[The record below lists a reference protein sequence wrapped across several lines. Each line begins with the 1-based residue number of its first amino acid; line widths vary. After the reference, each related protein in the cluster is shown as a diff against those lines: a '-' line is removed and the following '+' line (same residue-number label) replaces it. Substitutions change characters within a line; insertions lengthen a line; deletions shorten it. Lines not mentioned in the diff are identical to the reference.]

1 MGMTGQPR
9 SSVRARLLW
18 RTAALAAVL
27 AGMAAVCMHTAA
39 APYQN
44 YTYDIHGE
52 PNAEP
57 QAFVPVEVISGQKIG
72 LDSFLGPQ
80 DIVTAEDGSLYLA
93 DTGNNRLVVIGK
105 DRTAKAVISRFVWQG
120 EEQAFNQP
128 SGLFVTAQGSLYV
141 ADTGN
146 ARIVVFNRDFQCVD
160 IIGEPSDGGGAF
172 SYQYAPIGV
181 AVDFAGRV
189 FVVSRNCSDGILQFD
204 KDGNYFGAFGAIKTN
219 PSLSYLFWK
228 SLASEEQKKQMDLVI
243 PTEYSGIDVDAQGF
257 VYGTVS
263 AIDSAH
269 YQTNMFIHRLNP
281 LGVDVLGRSGFS
293 DPMGDVKVE
302 IDKENDTLNISRLV
316 DVSVMDYGFY
326 AVLDSS
332 KGRVFTY
339 NRDGK
344 LLYLFGALGEEKGQ
358 FGNPVALDTDNNG
371 LYYVLYNKYN
381 QVVVFQATE
390 YASLIHDAFAA
401 HYNRDYETAEGLWF
415 QTLKYTSKSDLVFN
429 EIGKLYTEM
438 GEYEKAMDYLEMS
451 NDRAGYSDAL
461 QFYRSDLLA
470 RYFGTAILVIAA
482 AIAAGI
488 LLARLYGRR
497 KRRGGSA

>member
-1 MGMTGQPR
+1 M
-9 SSVRARLLW
+9 
-18 RTAALAAVL
+18 
-27 AGMAAVCMHTAA
+27 
-39 APYQN
+39 
-44 YTYDIHGE
+44 
-52 PNAEP
+52 
-57 QAFVPVEVISGQKIG
+57 
-72 LDSFLGPQ
+72 
-80 DIVTAEDGSLYLA
+80 
-93 DTGNNRLVVIGK
+93 
-105 DRTAKAVISRFVWQG
+105 
-120 EEQAFNQP
+120 
-128 SGLFVTAQGSLYV
+128 
-141 ADTGN
+141 
-146 ARIVVFNRDFQCVD
+146 
-160 IIGEPSDGGGAF
+160 
-172 SYQYAPIGV
+172 
-181 AVDFAGRV
+181 
-189 FVVSRNCSDGILQFD
+189 
-204 KDGNYFGAFGAIKTN
+204 
-219 PSLSYLFWK
+219 
-228 SLASEEQKKQMDLVI
+228 
-243 PTEYSGIDVDAQGF
+243 
-257 VYGTVS
+257 
-263 AIDSAH
+263 
-269 YQTNMFIHRLNP
+269 
-281 LGVDVLGRSGFS
+281 DVLGRSGFS

-339 NRDGK
+339 NRNGK

-371 LYYVLYNKYN
+371 LYYVLDNKYN